1 MSSGKSFSEL
11 ERRLRPYE
19 TAYDFCV
26 PAGNQLVVRLDGRG
40 FTRLTKD
47 VWQFQAPLDER
58 CRDLMAA
65 TTARLMQCG
74 FNVLYG
80 YSQSDEI
87 SLLLHPDDDTFGRK
101 TRKIISVLAAEASA
115 TFTHGLGS
123 PATFDA
129 RVCILPTEALVL
141 DYFRWRQED
150 AHRNTLNGHCYW
162 LLRGQGLDVPTATAR
177 VAALKRSDKH
187 ELLFQSG
194 TNFIDLPTWQKRGFG
209 LYWRR
214 DESARPQRQLHTD
227 WEIPFAADY
236 DAFLR
241 RLLRQKIL
249 AS

>member
-1 MSSGKSFSEL
+1 MSKGTSFSEL

-26 PAGNQLVVRLDGRG
+26 PAGNHLVVRLDGRG
-40 FTRLTKD
+40 FTRLTRE
-47 VWQFQAPLDER
+47 VWHFRTPLDER
-58 CRDLMAA
+58 CRDLMAT
-65 TTARLMQCG
+65 TTARLLQCG
-74 FNVLYG
+74 FNVIYG

-87 SLLLHPDDDTFGRK
+87 SLLLHPEDDTFGRK
-101 TRKIISVLAAEASA
+101 TRKIISVLAGEASA
-115 TFTHGLGS
+115 TFTHALGS

-129 RVCILPTEALVL
+129 RLCILPGEELLL
-141 DYFRWRQED
+141 DYFRWRQDD
-150 AHRNTLNGHCYW
+150 AHRNALNAHCYW
-162 LLRGQGLDVPTATAR
+162 LLRGQGLDVATATAR
-177 VAALKRSDKH
+177 VAGLKRSDKH

-214 DESARPQRQLHTD
+214 DENAQPPRQLHTD

-236 DAFLR
+236 RAFLQ

-249 AS
+249 SA